1 MLQVLMVA
9 LDFQVL
15 DCVDNLIAH
24 LVGNCIRTRERE
36 KKRSSYKLGND
47 LDYEIKCQFE
57 RHLSQESNESDG
69 LGSACVKD
77 GKV

>member
-36 KKRSSYKLGND
+36 KKRSSYKFGVMIL
-47 LDYEIKCQFE
+47 ITK
-57 RHLSQESNESDG
+57 SNVNLRG
-69 LGSACVKD
+69 ICHRRVTNRMVWAQHV
-77 GKV
+77 

>member
-24 LVGNCIRTRERE
+24 LVGNCIQTRER
-36 KKRSSYKLGND
+36 KKEVLISWVMILITK
-47 LDYEIKCQFE
+47 
-57 RHLSQESNESDG
+57 SNVNLRG
-69 LGSACVKD
+69 ICHRRVTNRMVWAQHV
-77 GKV
+77 

>member
-24 LVGNCIRTRERE
+24 LVGNCIRTRER
-36 KKRSSYKLGND
+36 KKEVLISWVMILITK
-47 LDYEIKCQFE
+47 
-57 RHLSQESNESDG
+57 SNVNLRG
-69 LGSACVKD
+69 ICHRRVTNRMVWAQHV
-77 GKV
+77 